1 LPIQKLPESTPSGYI
16 SQPPTSKSTRPGYHQ
31 IGEVPAIPLHPF
43 WRKKIPFRPN
53 GTVLI
58 AKREL
63 AINNEMRTRGNI
75 LPFMKN
81 EYDSAHCI
89 ELEGKIKQNPF
100 TKGKA
105 IVLYN
110 YYVQMYIFDLSIYG
124 LHIAPTWYGLS
135 YAIGFTICYFFIKR
149 FFIFRDTSHIDT
161 LLSFVFFGIILG

>member
-1 LPIQKLPESTPSGYI
+1 M
-16 SQPPTSKSTRPGYHQ
+16 
-31 IGEVPAIPLHPF
+31 
-43 WRKKIPFRPN
+43 
-53 GTVLI
+53 LI
-58 AKREL
+58 AKREP
-63 AINNEMRTRGNI
+63 AINNEMKTKRNI

-81 EYDSAHCI
+81 EYDSSHCI
-89 ELEGKIKQNPF
+89 ELKGKIKQNPF

-149 FFIFRDTSHIDT
+149 FFVFRNTNDIDT